1 LLSGLAERQSE
12 SEAQLGIFQKQTG
25 ADRLSIGGA
34 LASNAHGRIEKCTL
48 RSVYFSSAAE
58 ARPEARVL
66 ATDMSPEHTKVNKD
80 RGWGEETTRFRVSV
94 LVRMDSKRV
103 F

>member
-1 LLSGLAERQSE
+1 VDSPKGSQRVKRSSE
-12 SEAQLGIFQKQTG
+12 FF
-25 ADRLSIGGA
+25 IGGA

-66 ATDMSPEHTKVNKD
+66 ATDRSPEHTKVNKG
-80 RGWGEETTRFRVSV
+80 RGCGEETTRFRVSV